1 MVARR
6 RLLKCTARDNDELP
20 PPPLPRRDD
29 KPPPPPA
36 EPSLKVYLFGDTGE
50 FASDMKKVGID
61 PTRFILFNLLA
72 VALALGANFVGVTSN
87 LMTST
92 NPTFFREL
100 KVDRLYQIAGYFRH
114 VDDDDGYE
122 FLYPQTWMADQTVM
136 LANAKERELPLA
148 LRERQRARLGRVA
161 PNAAYGPMAGD
172 GRDNVSV
179 IKSSVMDGFTLA
191 GTLGTPKEAAER
203 LLANVIAAPGSGK
216 TATLI
221 DAYADERDGQP
232 AYVFE
237 YTVQKGEQ
245 FYQHSVSVIM
255 SRGNALY
262 TLTAVSPEASWPQQG
277 ATVKE
282 IAASFRLK
290 NPTTNPLLVF

>member
-1 MVARR
+1 M
-6 RLLKCTARDNDELP
+6 
-20 PPPLPRRDD
+20 
-29 KPPPPPA
+29 PPPPP
-36 EPSLKVYLFGDTGE
+36 PQPDSLKVYFLGADGE
-50 FASDMKKVGID
+50 LANDMKKVGID
-61 PTRFILFNLLA
+61 PVRFVAFNLLA
-72 VALALGANFVGVTSN
+72 IALALGANFVGVTSA
-87 LMTST
+87 LMSNT
-92 NPTFFREL
+92 NPELFRSL
-100 KVDRLYQIAGYFRH
+100 KVDRLYQVAGYFRH

-221 DAYADERDGQP
+221 DAYADTRDGQP

-237 YTVQKGEQ
+237 YTVQRGEQ

-255 SRGNALY
+255 SRGNALF
-262 TLTAVSPEASWPQQG
+262 TLTAVSPEATWAQQK
-277 ATVKE
+277 AAVKA
-282 IAASFRLK
+282 IAASFSLNK
-290 NPTTNPLLVF
+290 PTTNPLLVF